1 MLYPKR
7 SVEDA
12 EYLLRRAQTE
22 VQLADQ
28 AKQPAAAEAHNELA
42 RLFLGQVF
50 GVALQSEQHAGE
62 ADSAA
67 GLRRLNGSFV
77 AGDING

>member
-12 EYLLRRAQTE
+12 EYLLRRAEAE

-28 AKQPAAAEAHNELA
+28 AKQIEVAEAHNGLA
-42 RLFLGQVF
+42 RLFLDRVF
-50 GVALQSEQHAGE
+50 GVAAQHPE
-62 ADSAA
+62 H
-67 GLRRLNGSFV
+67 NGQKD
-77 AGDING
+77 G